1 MRDMRNLDFIFAA
14 APWRALALA
23 LPLLAAGCG
32 LLPDKP
38 LIPQPIAKPAREQ
51 KPAETAAAA
60 APTAPAFYRTPQP
73 PDAARTDARRAPAA
87 APAEGVPVNATIDL
101 QNQPLPQF
109 IETVFVHIL
118 KRNVS
123 IDPQVQTRNDM
134 VSLRTGKPQTEEQLF
149 EAARGVLRSYGV
161 AINEFSG
168 MVRFVPDK
176 AESGY
181 LPEIRRGRA
190 LPEVPAALRPVFYL
204 AELEHTNA
212 AQTVNWLRT
221 LFPGGRLT
229 AQEDVPRNAI
239 LLGGQNDTVNAALEV
254 IQILDQP
261 AMRGRVSA
269 RIVPVYWSADE
280 MGKRLTEIL
289 QAEGYA
295 VAQQP
300 GASTP
305 LLVLAVPPVNSVI
318 VFASNEQTLNHALRW
333 VRELDQPTHTRGMA
347 GNFITYYVRNTDAAD
362 LAKTLSE
369 VMGAAPAAP
378 AAGAAGA
385 AGGAGGGGGGVT
397 RGGGKVVVSAARN
410 ALIIQASRAE
420 YQQWHGLLQELD
432 RPARSALVMA
442 TVAEVRLTDTE
453 QLGFQWIVSEFMRS
467 GYRVNMGT
475 FAPGTTPSAAA
486 GSFRIAVASILGD
499 PRGLL
504 TALASTNKIR
514 ILSNPSVMAR
524 NGEQAIIQVG
534 QEVPI
539 LTSQIS
545 NANTGTIV
553 GSSGILQTIQYRNT
567 GVILKVKPVIHAGG
581 RIDLDVI
588 QEVSAA
594 QANETGV
601 NSSPIILT
609 RKVDTKLS
617 VSDGGTVLLGGL
629 MQEQRTKGNS
639 GIPFLKDIPLVG
651 PIFSTGMSDNS
662 ERTELVVLLT
672 PFVIEDDF
680 DARAI
685 TDTFRNQFQWARALP
700 APLDRGTPAPE
711 AASPVSSPELPVSP
725 PSPPSPPAG
734 GPPPAAPQAA
744 VPPQPSRPVVSQP
757 YVLPEKDPKQQSVA
771 PAQHSPAAAVPS
783 GAAALPKTPSNGV
796 DSAQEKAKLPA
807 AAAPGATSAPEPQ
820 GKAVTDEKLKQELLE
835 AVRGGNPR
843 PPAR

>member
-1 MRDMRNLDFIFAA
+1 MRDMRNLESALA
-14 APWRALALA
+14 GAPWRALALA
-23 LPLLAAGCG
+23 LPLFAAGCG
-32 LLPDKP
+32 LLPEKP
-38 LIPQPIAKPAREQ
+38 LIPQPIAKPQREQ
-51 KPAETAAAA
+51 KPAEAAGETA
-60 APTAPAFYRTPQP
+60 PSNAPAFYRTPQP
-73 PDAARTDARRAPAA
+73 PDAARTGVRTAPSA

-101 QNQPLPQF
+101 QNQALPQF

-118 KRNVS
+118 KRNIS

-134 VSLRTGKPQTEEQLF
+134 VSLRTGKPQTEAQLF
-149 EAARGVLRSYGV
+149 EAARAVLRSYGV

-204 AELEHTNA
+204 AELEHTNVG
-212 AQTVNWLRT
+212 QTVNWLRT

-229 AQEDVPRNAI
+229 AQDDPQRNAV

-300 GASTP
+300 GATTP
-305 LLVLAVPPVNSVI
+305 LLILSVPPVNSVI
-318 VFASNEQTLNHALRW
+318 VFASNEQTLNHTLRW
-333 VRELDQPTHTRGMA
+333 VRELDQPTNTRGMA

-369 VMGAAPAAP
+369 VMGAAPAA
-378 AAGAAGA
+378 AAGTA
-385 AGGAGGGGGGVT
+385 AGGNAGVA
-397 RGGGKVVVSAARN
+397 RGSGKVVVNAARN

-475 FAPGTTPSAAA
+475 FAPGSTPAAAA

-524 NGEQAIIQVG
+524 NGEQATIQVG

-545 NANTGTIV
+545 NANTGTS
-553 GSSGILQTIQYRNT
+553 GGTSGILQTIQYRNT

-581 RIDLDVI
+581 RIDLDVA

-629 MQEQRTKGNS
+629 MQEQRTKGSS
-639 GIPFLKDIPLVG
+639 GIPLLKDIPVVG

-685 TDTFRNQFQWARALP
+685 TDTFRNQFQWARTLP
-700 APLDRGTPAPE
+700 APLAKEPA
-711 AASPVSSPELPVSP
+711 AAEENRSDASRPAAAA
-725 PSPPSPPAG
+725 PPATTSTT
-734 GPPPAAPQAA
+734 PPAAPL
-744 VPPQPSRPVVSQP
+744 SRP
-757 YVLPEKDPKQQSVA
+757 YVLPERDPPLPSVA
-771 PAQHSPAAAVPS
+771 PAQHSPSAIPVPRNN
-783 GAAALPKTPSNGV
+783 ALPMPPGSGV
-796 DSAQEKAKLPA
+796 DSTQEKAVG
-807 AAAPGATSAPEPQ
+807 AAPGQERRAADGQAPAGQP
-820 GKAVTDEKLKQELLE
+820 VTDEALKRELLE
-835 AVRGGNPR
+835 AVRGSGPGG
-843 PPAR
+843 PAR

>member
-123 IDPQVQTRNDM
+123 LDPQVQTRNDM

-475 FAPGTTPSAAA
+475 FAPGTPPSAAA

-711 AASPVSSPELPVSP
+711 AVSPVSSPESP
-725 PSPPSPPAG
+725 SG
-734 GPPPAAPQAA
+734 GPPPAVPQAA
-744 VPPQPSRPVVSQP
+744 VPPQPSRAVVSQP

>member
-1 MRDMRNLDFIFAA
+1 
-14 APWRALALA
+14 
-23 LPLLAAGCG
+23 
-32 LLPDKP
+32 
-38 LIPQPIAKPAREQ
+38 
-51 KPAETAAAA
+51 
-60 APTAPAFYRTPQP
+60 
-73 PDAARTDARRAPAA
+73 
-87 APAEGVPVNATIDL
+87 
-101 QNQPLPQF
+101 
-109 IETVFVHIL
+109 VFVHIL

-149 EAARGVLRSYGV
+149 EAARAVLRSYGV

-190 LPEVPAALRPVFYL
+190 LPEVPTAMRPVFYL
-204 AELEHTNA
+204 AELEHTYVAN
-212 AQTVNWLRT
+212 VSGWLRT

-229 AQEDVPRNAI
+229 VQDDAPRNAL
-239 LLGGQNDTVNAALEV
+239 LLGGQSDTINAAIEV

-269 RIVPVYWSADE
+269 RIVPVYWTADE
-280 MGKRLTEIL
+280 MARRLTDIL
-289 QAEGYA
+289 TAQGYA
-295 VAQQP
+295 VAQNP
-300 GASTP
+300 GATTP
-305 LLVLAVPPVNSVI
+305 ILILSIPPANSIV
-318 VFASNEQTLNHALRW
+318 VFAANEQTLNHALRW
-333 VRELDQPTHTRGMA
+333 VRDLDQPTQARGMA

-369 VMGAAPAAP
+369 VMGAGAAAP
-378 AAGAAGA
+378 AAAPGAPA
-385 AGGAGGGGGGVT
+385 ASPASGGS
-397 RGGGKVVVSAARN
+397 GKVVVSAARN
-410 ALIIQASRAE
+410 ALIIQASPAE
-420 YQQWHGLLQELD
+420 YQQWHSLLRELD
-432 RPARSALVMA
+432 RPARSALIMA

-453 QLGFQWIVSEFMRS
+453 QLGFQWIVSEFMRK

-475 FAPGTTPSAAA
+475 FNPGSTPSAAGGA
-486 GSFRIAVASILGD
+486 FRIAVASVLGD
-499 PRGLL
+499 PRGLI

-524 NGEQAIIQVG
+524 NGENATIQVG

-539 LTSQIS
+539 LTSQVAS
-545 NANTGTIV
+545 ANTGAIGGTT
-553 GSSGILQTIQYRNT
+553 GILQTIQYRNT

-581 RIDLDVI
+581 RIDLDVA

-651 PIFSTGMSDNS
+651 PIFSTGMSDNN
-662 ERTELVVLLT
+662 ERTELVILLT
-672 PFVIEDDF
+672 PYVVEDDF
-680 DARAI
+680 DAQAI
-685 TDTFRNQFQWARALP
+685 TDAFRGQFEWARALP
-700 APLDRGTPAPE
+700 APLDKGATAPAAIRP
-711 AASPVSSPELPVSP
+711 AL
-725 PSPPSPPAG
+725 PAG
-734 GPPPAAPQAA
+734 DRQPVATEA
-744 VPPQPSRPVVSQP
+744 VAPPQPSRMPASEP
-757 YVLPEKDPKQQSVA
+757 YVLPEKDPQPQSVA
-771 PAQHSPAAAVPS
+771 PTQHFPAATVPS
-783 GAAALPKTPSNGV
+783 GAATLPKMHSDGLN
-796 DSAQEKAKLPA
+796 SAQEKAKLPA